1 MLKQLPPNCNKTICR
16 KIQMGFTELE
26 VIWRVLRKICHYL
39 LILKYKKISG
49 TSHNRLLRSKMS
61 CHIVFPSG
69 NTFLFKFRLDKFR
82 SRNLLRH
89 VKHEDHFWFSLH
101 GWSHWGRKTSQEN
114 NCHTSCHILKALLWT
129 IPHCLL
135 KLLHPEITYNQ
146 YIILQQVGSQII
158 CLTFFCKT

>member
-1 MLKQLPPNCNKTICR
+1 
-16 KIQMGFTELE
+16 MGLIELG
-26 VIWRVLRKICHYL
+26 VPRRVLRKISRYL

-49 TSHNRLLRSKMS
+49 TSHHLLLRPKMS

-89 VKHEDHFWFSLH
+89 VNHEDHFWFSLH
-101 GWSHWGRKTSQEN
+101 GWSHWGRKTSQES

-129 IPHCLL
+129 VPHCLI
-135 KLLHPEITYNQ
+135 KLPHKETTYNQ
-146 YIILQQVGSQII
+146 NITLQQLGSQFIY
-158 CLTFFCKT
+158 LSFLRKT